1 MQFELL
7 MCFLLHMTNGNMTF
21 VKEYTTA
28 EIICPLKLTEKDNV
42 SWYYED
48 TQPIVIMNVINPK
61 FVLKYSINIDL
72 DKGELSINIY
82 NFTEND
88 EGKYSCQGIVGGE
101 HNEGIVTVLLCRM
114 SELVSTFSKYLN
126 VHLWR
131 HAFRRKHVL
140 CLNGNSGYSNRSDIN
155 ESFKDFY
162 KVNDSLQLKGMM
174 ETNKDKMR
182 VHIETYTCLTVN
194 EDQCIITDSRPEF
207 HIQIEWI
214 YNEEKDQQRLDNNE
228 LYNYSCTCNSS
239 GVEKIFSCHESIEAY
254 YLNKSILFKAF
265 KMDNGS
271 TYRCLPDVQ
280 NKTDNQSTINKL
292 QKWDLFLTYGLKVVM
307 IICGIPL
314 CFASI
319 QCVKKVI
326 MEAKSN
332 TNQVGGRIQESEL
345 SQEEGYSSID
355 RRRNIQIGKVSYTAN
370 RVSMPSPEERTCVT
384 SEVTINSQ
392 PKRTKNVTE
401 QDAKKLMEGK
411 MNQEPTDLNYIEVE
425 FSQET
430 AGKIFFIH
438 GSDNGTPYADIDLT
452 INADPLPESD
462 SSADED
468 PDEENNFMTLADI
481 QKLRENV

>member
-1 MQFELL
+1 
-7 MCFLLHMTNGNMTF
+7 MTKGNMTF
-21 VKEYTTA
+21 VKEYTTG
-28 EIICPLKLTEKDNV
+28 EIICPLKLVEKDNV
-42 SWYYED
+42 SWYYEESK
-48 TQPIVIMNVINPK
+48 PIVIMNVINPE
-61 FVLKYSINIDL
+61 FEFKYSINCL
-72 DKGELSINIY
+72 NKGELSINVY

-101 HNEGIVTVLLCRM
+101 HKEEIVTVSLCRM

-131 HAFRRKHVL
+131 HAFRRRHVL

-239 GVEKIFSCHESIEAY
+239 GVEKNFSCHESIEAY

-292 QKWDLFLTYGLKVVM
+292 QKW
-307 IICGIPL
+307 
-314 CFASI
+314 
-319 QCVKKVI
+319 VI

-332 TNQVGGRIQESEL
+332 INQVGGRIQEVEL

-370 RVSMPSPEERTCVT
+370 RVSMPSHEERTCVT
-384 SEVTINSQ
+384 S
-392 PKRTKNVTE
+392 
-401 QDAKKLMEGK
+401 
-411 MNQEPTDLNYIEVE
+411 
-425 FSQET
+425 
-430 AGKIFFIH
+430 
-438 GSDNGTPYADIDLT
+438 
-452 INADPLPESD
+452 
-462 SSADED
+462 
-468 PDEENNFMTLADI
+468 
-481 QKLRENV
+481 